1 MRLRSEALGTAVS
14 AGFSCAGDG
23 SSVPRKSAWAV
34 CDNGLFAA
42 TNFLV
47 AVAVARNVSQEEYG
61 TFALAQSIVLL
72 VSIFHTAFLT
82 EPVLVFGSERYRE
95 RAGEYV
101 SAAVWVHL
109 GMFVVLEVVLAV
121 TVLALFKLG
130 LAMWARAFFLA
141 AVGSPFILLG
151 WFLRKACYIKKAP
164 EIACA
169 AGMIY
174 IAAVTPCIW
183 ILTKT
188 GTMSALWAFVVMGLA
203 AIPASVWILVRLHAP
218 FRLPQPGPFLS
229 DMLRQHARYGRWAL
243 GAGAMRWVPFNV
255 PLMAMAS
262 SASASYAGAL
272 RALMTI
278 LMPGVQFFQA
288 VNTMLVPFC
297 AGRSRAKVAHMVTT
311 AAVSETL
318 LAIAYS
324 AAMGFLSRPL
334 LHTLYAGKYDFYAPY
349 LTPLSLLLAGE
360 ALAGV
365 ISSALRA
372 LELPRKVFAAC
383 LGGALLT
390 FLGITY
396 LRPFAMKEAVWLIVA
411 GYAATAV
418 LLGISLSRVLAER
431 GVACL
436 KTGEEPCA

>member
-1 MRLRSEALGTAVS
+1 MRQRLEALWAALNS
-14 AGFSCAGDG
+14 GFPRGGDG
-23 SSVPRKSAWAV
+23 ASIPWKSAWAV
-34 CDNGLFAA
+34 CDNGMFAA

-47 AVAVARNVSQEEYG
+47 AVAVARSVSQEEYG
-61 TFALAQSIVLL
+61 TYALAQSIVLL

-95 RAGEYV
+95 RTGEYV
-101 SAAVWVHL
+101 SAAVWVHV
-109 GMFVVLEVVLAV
+109 GMFVVLDVVLAI
-121 TVLALFKLG
+121 TALALSKLG

-141 AVGSPFILLG
+141 AVGSPLILLG

-164 EIACA
+164 EIACT

-183 ILTKT
+183 ILTRT
-188 GTMSALWAFVVMGLA
+188 ETMSALWAFVVMGLA
-203 AIPASVWILVRLHAP
+203 AIPASVWILIRLHAP
-218 FRLPQPGPFLS
+218 FRPPRRSPFLS
-229 DMLRQHARYGRWAL
+229 DMLRQHASYGRWAL
-243 GAGAMRWVPFNV
+243 GAGAMRWVPFNI

-262 SASASYAGAL
+262 SSSASSAGAL

-278 LMPGVQFFQA
+278 LMPAVQFFQA

-297 AGRSRAKVAHMVTT
+297 AGRSRTKVAHMVTA

-324 AAMGFLSRPL
+324 AAVWFLARPL
-334 LHTLYAGKYDFYAPY
+334 LHILYAGKYDSYAPY

-360 ALAGV
+360 AMAGV

-372 LELPRKVFAAC
+372 LELPKKVFAAC

-396 LRPFAMKEAVWLIVA
+396 LRPFAMPGAVWLIVA

-418 LLGISLSRVLAER
+418 FLSISLSRVLADR
-431 GVACL
+431 DIACL
-436 KTGEEPCA
+436 KPGEEPCA